1 MFDPYHHHDKLDVI
15 RQTRHTVSM
24 LIHKQGFTLIELL
37 IVMTILGILSTV
49 GFANFQ
55 NSRIKAK
62 DIARKTDLQTIAKS
76 LEAYANDYRAY
87 PNSSNGKIQ
96 VNGSSINWGS
106 SFQDAN
112 TTYITRPKR
121 LRLFLWKIWI
131 WILYLCIPRK
141 FPRPSYIVIL
151 RQKLW

>member
-1 MFDPYHHHDKLDVI
+1 
-15 RQTRHTVSM
+15 M

-112 TTYITRPKR
+112 TTYITRLPVDPSGYDYFYEKSGSGYY
-121 LRLFLWKIWI
+121 IYA
-131 WILYLCIPRK
+131 YLENSQDPAIS
-141 FPRPSYIVIL
+141 SYSGKSCGSQTCNYRISSSNL
-151 RQKLW
+151 